1 MKHFGILLAI
11 AVFGVA
17 LGASRP
23 ALAAEVGCLYNG
35 GLHTCVWYPGYPYAY
50 EPVGVGLGPLG
61 AIATAPLTAAA
72 DATAPLMTGRSVAVG
87 AVAVGA
93 GSGNYCA
100 TPVRTCLLYE
110 SGWLGTGCSCRV
122 PGGHARGF
130 VQ

>member
-23 ALAAEVGCLYNG
+23 ASAAEVGCLYNG

-50 EPVGVGLGPLG
+50 EPNGYGLGLAG
-61 AIATAPLTAAA
+61 LATAPLAVAA
-72 DATAPLMTGRSVAVG
+72 DVTAPLVTGRSVAVG

-122 PGGHARGF
+122 YGGYARGF
-130 VQ
+130 VE